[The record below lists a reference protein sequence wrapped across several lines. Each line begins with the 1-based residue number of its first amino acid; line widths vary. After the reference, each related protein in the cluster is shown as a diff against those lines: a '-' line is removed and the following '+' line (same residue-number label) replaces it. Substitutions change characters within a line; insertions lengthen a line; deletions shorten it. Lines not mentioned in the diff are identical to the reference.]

1 MEGFS
6 MAIRYIPEWVDQNIP
21 EDFDPSDLSPYRAL
35 EKHADYVAEQLEN
48 PALILIDLERDSVDR
63 IREKLQTPE
72 EARAGGCCGGRDDRL
87 EA

>member
-1 MEGFS
+1 

-35 EKHADYVAEQLEN
+35 EKHADYVAEQLES
-48 PALILIDLERDSVDR
+48 PPLILIDLERDSVDR

-72 EARAGGCCGGRDDRL
+72 EARAAGCCGEFDARS
-87 EA
+87 EE

>member
-1 MEGFS
+1 

-35 EKHADYVAEQLEN
+35 DKHADYVAEQLES
-48 PALILIDLERDSVDR
+48 PPLILIDLDRDSVER

-72 EARAGGCCGGRDDRL
+72 EARGGGCCGS
-87 EA
+87 

>member
-1 MEGFS
+1 

-48 PALILIDLERDSVDR
+48 PPLILIDLDRDSVER

-72 EARAGGCCGGRDDRL
+72 EARRGGCCGS
-87 EA
+87 